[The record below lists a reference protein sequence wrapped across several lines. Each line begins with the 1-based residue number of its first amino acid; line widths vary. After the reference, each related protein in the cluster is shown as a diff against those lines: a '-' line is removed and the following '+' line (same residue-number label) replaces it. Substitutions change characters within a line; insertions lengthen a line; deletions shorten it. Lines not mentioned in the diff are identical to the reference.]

1 MAHRCLALA
10 FLASTLVSTMG
21 VGCGGASTEPAMP
34 AKETAAHSGG
44 AAAAGASLGHTE
56 KRLQGKWEIVKYQ
69 SDRPIP
75 PEAMPLIGDLFEKM
89 RVEIAGNEATYQTGK
104 SRETHAYSVTQSEG
118 ESFKLDAKGGMFDG
132 AECELVSDDEW
143 VVTDRG
149 STWPGVSTL
158 KRVP

>member
-1 MAHRCLALA
+1 MAHRCLA
-10 FLASTLVSTMG
+10 FTLLTSAVVYSL
-21 VGCGGASTEPAMP
+21 GCGGAPAEPVTPSAE
-34 AKETAAHSGG
+34 AG
-44 AAAAGASLGHTE
+44 AASESSAPDGSLGNTE

-104 SRETHAYSVTQSEG
+104 SRETHAYAVTEAAG
-118 ESFKLDAKGGMFDG
+118 DSFKLQAKGGMFDG
-132 AECELVSDDEW
+132 AECKLVGDDEW

-158 KRVP
+158 KRVR

>member
-1 MAHRCLALA
+1 M
-10 FLASTLVSTMG
+10 
-21 VGCGGASTEPAMP
+21 
-34 AKETAAHSGG
+34 
-44 AAAAGASLGHTE
+44 
-56 KRLQGKWEIVKYQ
+56 KYQ

-89 RVEIAGNEATYQTGK
+89 RVEIEGNEATYQTGK
-104 SRETHAYSVTQSEG
+104 SRETHAYSVSQSEG
-118 ESFKLDAKGGMFDG
+118 DTFKLEAKGGMFDG
-132 AECELVSDDEW
+132 AECKLVGDDEW